1 MEIIEKLLVGENS
14 KILCVADPNQDLYDR
29 GFFMPEGGSPWALA
43 ELRLNCRNTREI
55 AAFVR
60 QFGGGVPAS
69 ASPEGDPIKFIEVS
83 DEESLLH
90 AALTEIRQLI
100 ELKGEKTEN
109 IVVVTG
115 TQVERDMF
123 YGVQSQQFVFDKWED
138 RLEGVIAC
146 ETAKRAKGI
155 EADYVVLATLNENI
169 ENNEMYVGASRARTN
184 LVILGPKSFQV
195 RFNIG

>member
-1 MEIIEKLLVGENS
+1 
-14 KILCVADPNQDLYDR
+14 
-29 GFFMPEGGSPWALA
+29 
-43 ELRLNCRNTREI
+43 
-55 AAFVR
+55 
-60 QFGGGVPAS
+60 
-69 ASPEGDPIKFIEVS
+69 
-83 DEESLLH
+83 
-90 AALTEIRQLI
+90 
-100 ELKGEKTEN
+100 
-109 IVVVTG
+109 
-115 TQVERDMF
+115 MF